1 MDQGQQFPE
10 DFLAQHGFSP
20 AEQQA
25 TEKKAED
32 AQYYAEGDHQ
42 DFHEA
47 IGNYHKHLDLYQTT
61 GDEDHLNEALRHG
74 HIAKM
79 FNSYYKAA
87 TDKSLMSED
96 ETDGNCT
103 HCGEYL
109 GRPE

>member
-10 DFLAQHGFSP
+10 DFLAKHGFSP

-25 TEKKAED
+25 AEKKAEYDEVFAD
-32 AQYYAEGDHQ
+32 ANHEG
-42 DFHEA
+42 FHES
-47 IGNYHKHLDLYQTT
+47 IGNYHKHLDLYQST
-61 GDEDHLNEALRHG
+61 GDEDHLHEALRHG
-74 HIAKM
+74 HIAKG
-79 FNSYYKAA
+79 FNSAYRSI

-109 GRPE
+109 GRKE